1 MFINKR
7 EYVKPFI
14 NGVGLTAGNEYLV
27 IDGGFSGN
35 GAYIQDDDGIN
46 HYLSDEFM
54 VNHCE
59 CKYKY
64 VIHEGRKVAE
74 TECDCIRIDKR
85 LINKYIID
93 SLFNSFEGTLDEKSA
108 LKRIMEEIEAANILN
123 WSMSKYAEKVYRQLK
138 TEE

>member
-1 MFINKR
+1 MYISKE

-14 NGVGLTAGNEYLV
+14 NGVGLTAGKEYLV

-35 GAYIQDDDGIN
+35 GAYIQDDDGIS
-46 HYLSDEFM
+46 HYLSDEF

-64 VIHEGRKVAE
+64 VIHEGRKV
-74 TECDCIRIDKR
+74 TECDRIRIDKR

-93 SLFNSFEGTLDEKSA
+93 SLFNSFEGTLDEKGA
-108 LKRIMEEIEAANILN
+108 LKRIMEDIENANILN

-138 TEE
+138 MEE

>member
-1 MFINKR
+1 MFIYKHD
-7 EYVKPFI
+7 YVKPLI
-14 NGVGLTAGNEYLV
+14 NGTGLTAGKKYLV

-35 GAYIQDDDGIN
+35 GAYIQDDDGIS
-46 HYLSDEFM
+46 HYLSDDFM
-54 VNHCE
+54 LNNCE
-59 CKYKY
+59 CTYKY

-85 LINKYIID
+85 LIDKYIID

-108 LKRIMEEIEAANILN
+108 LKRIMEEIETAKILN

-138 TEE
+138 AEE